1 MSRKASGRQVG
12 SSLHHSLLRMQGRAV
27 AAPKS
32 SPWKKQASRR
42 VHGIREQHRQTAP
55 RHHTPERA
63 PTRAASTC
71 SLTPWSCAAR
81 SRLAKSPSPRPVPS
95 GQGSAGALSL
105 LPAAR
110 PGRPERPCAPWER
123 YRRAGGRTGRG
134 GRGAPRAPRPGGPAA
149 PQRGSPQPP
158 TAPRNRPRRPAAR
171 SSQRRYLE
179 LSEVL
184 AVHRAAGRRH
194 TGKAEGAAATNRAGK
209 AGRSGDGR
217 ALLGVRSCRAAR
229 SEVAVEL
236 RGGRAAPRG
245 GSARRRPRA
254 GPGVPPPPSNRR
266 AGAERCGAV
275 TLRGAAQGRAAG
287 SDMWGRAGEWPSR
300 RGERSC
306 GMGCASPGPRG
317 RPSSPRA
324 GGRVAR
330 SSAPPRGPGPG
341 AAPQHGRGGRTGR
354 PCGSLRALRCGASG
368 LTHRR
373 ERSGL
378 RASLLLIL
386 WTPWTPLDSRGHW
399 SLFLSPERG
408 NFPSQRR
415 KKDAIYFKRPF
426 IFQFSVLFF
435 GFVFFSPSEMFC

>member
-1 MSRKASGRQVG
+1 MKLCSPVTFSEEPEPTACPQRAGQRWGTQPAPGCATRKAGAPVCTVRALPKG
-12 SSLHHSLLRMQGRAV
+12 GRADGTRRRGGAEGT
-27 AAPKS
+27 AA
-32 SPWKKQASRR
+32 
-42 VHGIREQHRQTAP
+42 G
-55 RHHTPERA
+55 
-63 PTRAASTC
+63 
-71 SLTPWSCAAR
+71 R
-81 SRLAKSPSPRPVPS
+81 SR
-95 GQGSAGALSL
+95 SA
-105 LPAAR
+105 AAH
-110 PGRPERPCAPWER
+110 C
-123 YRRAGGRTGRG
+123 
-134 GRGAPRAPRPGGPAA
+134 
-149 PQRGSPQPP
+149 PQPP

-254 GPGVPPPPSNRR
+254 GPGFPPPPSNRR

-306 GMGCASPGPRG
+306 GVGCASPGPRG
-317 RPSSPRA
+317 RPSSPQA

-354 PCGSLRALRCGASG
+354 PCGTLRPLRCGASG

-386 WTPWTPLDSRGHW
+386 RTP
-399 SLFLSPERG
+399 
-408 NFPSQRR
+408 
-415 KKDAIYFKRPF
+415 
-426 IFQFSVLFF
+426 
-435 GFVFFSPSEMFC
+435 

>member
-1 MSRKASGRQVG
+1 MHRESVTEGREG
-12 SSLHHSLLRMQGRAV
+12 GRDEEGGGRRGHRGRAV
-27 AAPKS
+27 
-32 SPWKKQASRR
+32 
-42 VHGIREQHRQTAP
+42 
-55 RHHTPERA
+55 
-63 PTRAASTC
+63 
-71 SLTPWSCAAR
+71 
-81 SRLAKSPSPRPVPS
+81 
-95 GQGSAGALSL
+95 
-105 LPAAR
+105 
-110 PGRPERPCAPWER
+110 
-123 YRRAGGRTGRG
+123 
-134 GRGAPRAPRPGGPAA
+134 
-149 PQRGSPQPP
+149 PQRRSPQPP

-171 SSQRRYLE
+171 SSQHRYLE

-317 RPSSPRA
+317 RPSSPQA

-354 PCGSLRALRCGASG
+354 PCGTLRALRCGASG

-386 WTPWTPLDSRGHW
+386 RTP
-399 SLFLSPERG
+399 
-408 NFPSQRR
+408 
-415 KKDAIYFKRPF
+415 
-426 IFQFSVLFF
+426 
-435 GFVFFSPSEMFC
+435 

>member
-1 MSRKASGRQVG
+1 MHRESVTEGREG
-12 SSLHHSLLRMQGRAV
+12 GRDEEGGGRRGHRGRAV
-27 AAPKS
+27 
-32 SPWKKQASRR
+32 
-42 VHGIREQHRQTAP
+42 
-55 RHHTPERA
+55 
-63 PTRAASTC
+63 
-71 SLTPWSCAAR
+71 
-81 SRLAKSPSPRPVPS
+81 
-95 GQGSAGALSL
+95 
-105 LPAAR
+105 
-110 PGRPERPCAPWER
+110 
-123 YRRAGGRTGRG
+123 
-134 GRGAPRAPRPGGPAA
+134 
-149 PQRGSPQPP
+149 PQRRSPQPP

-300 RGERSC
+300 RGERSLE
-306 GMGCASPGPRG
+306 GGCASPGPRG
-317 RPSSPRA
+317 RPSSPQA

-354 PCGSLRALRCGASG
+354 PCGSLRVPASAEV
-368 LTHRR
+368 R
-373 ERSGL
+373 GL
-378 RASLLLIL
+378 RADPQTGKERAACLVVAD
-386 WTPWTPLDSRGHW
+386 PLNT
-399 SLFLSPERG
+399 L
-408 NFPSQRR
+408 N
-415 KKDAIYFKRPF
+415 AA
-426 IFQFSVLFF
+426 
-435 GFVFFSPSEMFC
+435 